1 MTLATLVIAGDAD
14 STGNGSNGAFG
25 NGSGSGA
32 EAVATEAA
40 EPPERR
46 AAPPPSVAGFGGAG
60 GVTGSTEGGGTVA
73 DFVAAAFGLRGLS
86 QRSQRI
92 PRVIAAPH
100 MKHFEAIGRRL
111 NLRSYARFS
120 CCRNVIGFAA
130 VWRGSMKQI
139 VVIGAGTMGNGI
151 AHTAAASGF
160 DVTLIDVGE
169 VFLERGMAT
178 ISKNLKRGVDKG
190 KMTAEDKQQV
200 LDRIRATSNIAA
212 AAGADI
218 VIEAI
223 IENLAAKTQLFAQL
237 DALTGADCILASNTS
252 SISITKIAAATKR
265 PDKVIGMH
273 FMNPVP
279 VMTLVEVIRGI
290 ATSDETY
297 ARVAELSKQMGKT
310 AIEVNDYPGFI
321 SNRVLMPMINEAIFA
336 LFEGVATAESID
348 GVMKLGM
355 NHPMGPLTLADFIG
369 LDVCLA
375 ILRVLEEGFGDPKY
389 RPCPLLVKMVDA
401 GWLGRKSERG
411 FYDYRKT

>member
-1 MTLATLVIAGDAD
+1 
-14 STGNGSNGAFG
+14 
-25 NGSGSGA
+25 
-32 EAVATEAA
+32 
-40 EPPERR
+40 
-46 AAPPPSVAGFGGAG
+46 
-60 GVTGSTEGGGTVA
+60 
-73 DFVAAAFGLRGLS
+73 
-86 QRSQRI
+86 
-92 PRVIAAPH
+92 
-100 MKHFEAIGRRL
+100 MKH
-111 NLRSYARFS
+111 
-120 CCRNVIGFAA
+120 
-130 VWRGSMKQI
+130 I

-160 DVTLIDVGE
+160 DVTLIDVAE
-169 VFLERGMAT
+169 AFLERGMST
-178 ISKNLKRGVDKG
+178 ISTNLQRGVDKG
-190 KMTAEDKQQV
+190 KMTAGDKQQV
-200 LDRIRATSNIAA
+200 LGRIRATSDVNAA
-212 AAGADI
+212 ANADI

-223 IENLAAKTQLFAQL
+223 IENLAAKTELFAKL
-237 DALTGADCILASNTS
+237 DEITGADCILASNTS

-297 ARVAELSKQMGKT
+297 TRVADLSKQMGKT

-321 SNRVLMPMINEAIFA
+321 SNRVLIPMINEAIFA

-401 GWLGRKSERG
+401 GWLGRKSGRG
-411 FYDYRKT
+411 FYDYRKP